1 LRISSSPTAA
11 GNMEE
16 AASVYLKDVLG
27 EWPISVVNTALLT
40 EVELIAAL
48 RDAFGKHG
56 MMRRVAVVVMVGGS
70 SVQLTGVVLVT
81 SLALMLRISS
91 SLIAAGV
98 MGEVASVYLKDVLS
112 EWPVRAANIALHTEV
127 ELVAA
132 SRGAA

>member
-1 LRISSSPTAA
+1 
-11 GNMEE
+11 MEE